1 MLRLEEQ
8 ERRLREARLLVSRP
22 EEVFKELRSYGAQA
36 KANLYGSDE
45 ELEKSLL
52 ERGDPLIDLGLACYG
67 SDKGMVG
74 ALYKKA
80 LITPNTPADARYLKG
95 LRIAC
100 LSNQVGRCGF
110 TGPREI
116 IGEDETRRV
125 LGEADWD
132 EAEALICN
140 PEIGCELL
148 QALYERKGPFSTIPE
163 KRWLILV
170 HKSANNTRLVDCRA
184 ARARRWAMN
193 ISENAGSCWIT
204 QTIAAFSRR
213 TMTEDQPGR
222 SNIRFATLISDDRSH
237 ANERAESHS
246 RAAVLEIEPTLA
258 RNGSPVRK
266 FCPTTTI

>member
-100 LSNQVGRCGF
+100 LSNQVLDELYCSF
-110 TGPREI
+110 PREI

-125 LGEADWD
+125 L
-132 EAEALICN
+132 
-140 PEIGCELL
+140 
-148 QALYERKGPFSTIPE
+148 
-163 KRWLILV
+163 
-170 HKSANNTRLVDCRA
+170 
-184 ARARRWAMN
+184 
-193 ISENAGSCWIT
+193 
-204 QTIAAFSRR
+204 
-213 TMTEDQPGR
+213 
-222 SNIRFATLISDDRSH
+222 
-237 ANERAESHS
+237 
-246 RAAVLEIEPTLA
+246 
-258 RNGSPVRK
+258 
-266 FCPTTTI
+266 